1 MSRVDDLGRI
11 VIPIKIRESLN
22 LKSNSEV
29 DIIMSNGQVIITP
42 CDKICRLCGAFI
54 GEKAKIQ
61 LCACCIADVKNNT

>member
-29 DIIMSNGQVIITP
+29 DITMSNGRVIITP
-42 CDKICRLCGAFI
+42 CDKICRLCGSLI
-54 GEKAKIQ
+54 GETTKIRLCESYISEAK
-61 LCACCIADVKNNT
+61 KNT